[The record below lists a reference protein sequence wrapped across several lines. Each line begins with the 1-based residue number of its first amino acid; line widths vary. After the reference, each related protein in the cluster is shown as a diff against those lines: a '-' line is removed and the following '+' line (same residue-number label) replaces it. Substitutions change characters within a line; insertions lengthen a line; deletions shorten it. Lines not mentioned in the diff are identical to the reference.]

1 MALTEA
7 HRASIENY
15 LGWSARFRQ
24 MDSALDQAM
33 DAIATLPER
42 EALITNALTAAPPGI
57 LAALADIDAKIIKA
71 HGRLK
76 ADKVGSIELN
86 RGELGQ
92 LRSEGRRFVNRLSRL
107 LGVEIRANVFGSGG
121 SADNWVGR

>member
-7 HRASIENY
+7 QQALVENY
-15 LGWSARFRQ
+15 LGWTARFRQ
-24 MDSALDQAM
+24 MDSSLSQAM
-33 DAIATLPER
+33 NAIATLPER
-42 EALITNALTAAPPGI
+42 EALITNAIDGTPPGI
-57 LAALADIDAKIIKA
+57 LAALADIDAKIVKA

-92 LRSEGRRFVNRLSRL
+92 LRSEGRRFVNRLSTV
-107 LGVEIRANVFGSGG
+107 LGVEIRRNVFGSGG
-121 SADNWVGR
+121 SAENWIGK